1 MGGGMGGMG
10 GGGMGGMGGGMGGMG
25 GGGMGGM
32 GGMGGGMM
40 GGGMRSVPPSGLPY
54 ATLNAGQTRSL
65 PTPLVGIGQSGLSFP
80 AKGEQL
86 ELIDSKTAG
95 LDQRIQNALTRMAYT
110 KSPVIVSQMVM
121 WNLTSGLSWE
131 QISRLAKGK
140 ATSADLA
147 LAQDLATRLQK
158 EDALKE
164 FETGK
169 IHWEVTSGESGD
181 GLAKEFGT
189 LFKDRQ
195 MLGLV
200 LQPGVPSSPER
211 PSIAL
216 KVQLHGDKE
225 ATVVVQASEGTGK
238 SWSNQGKFNL
248 KLSKKSGETS
258 EAFTARVADELASGL
273 LERMV
278 RVQVTDKTVDGR
290 KVYQLKVD
298 NASPLVLS
306 GVAVKS
312 PVEGKEIATI
322 LNLSV
327 RPHQS
332 IRLPLD
338 PKSVSRFGLSA
349 RGVKALGADLT
360 AL

>member
-1 MGGGMGGMG
+1 
-10 GGGMGGMGGGMGGMG
+10 MGGMGGGMGGMG

-32 GGMGGGMM
+32 GGGGMGGGMM
-40 GGGMRSVPPSGLPY
+40 GGGMRSVPPSGLPF

-65 PTPLVGIGQSGLSFP
+65 PTPLVGIGQSGLNVP

-86 ELIDSKTAG
+86 ELSDAKTAG
-95 LDQRIQNALTRMAYT
+95 LDQRIQNSLTRMAVT
-110 KSPVIVSQMVM
+110 KAPVIVSQMVM
-121 WNLTSGLSWE
+121 WNLSSGLSWE
-131 QISRLAKGK
+131 QITRLVKGK
-140 ATSADLA
+140 ATSADMA
-147 LAQDLATRLQK
+147 LARDLASRLQK

-169 IHWEVTSGESGD
+169 IHWEVTSAESED
-181 GLAKEFGT
+181 TLAKDLGNM
-189 LFKDRQ
+189 FKDRQ
-195 MLGLV
+195 MLGLG
-200 LQPGVPSSPER
+200 LQPGVPATPER
-211 PSIAL
+211 PSLAL
-216 KVQLHGDKE
+216 RVQLHGNSD
-225 ATVVVQASEGTGK
+225 ATVVVQAAEGAGK
-238 SWSNQGKFNL
+238 AWANQGKFNL
-248 KLSKKSGETS
+248 KIAKKTGEAA
-258 EAFTARVADELASGL
+258 EAFTARVADELADGL
-273 LERMV
+273 LQRVV

-298 NASPLVLS
+298 NASPLVLA

-322 LNLSV
+322 LNLSI

-332 IRLPLD
+332 VRLPLD

-349 RGVKALGADLT
+349 RGVKAMGADLT